1 MTGRAKLRSVLSWAF
16 GALNRGCMS
25 YTVQDMMRHRNNGA
39 TLGPAHAVND
49 GTGNQGSGVLLNR
62 FVPNG
67 AQLSTRLR
75 TNRNKTHPTPFVVSS

>member
-1 MTGRAKLRSVLSWAF
+1 MSNLAHDPIPRARDYHIRRLDVTSF
-16 GALNRGCMS
+16 GALSRGCMS
-25 YTVQDMMRHRNNGA
+25 HTVQGMMRHRNSGA

-67 AQLSTRLR
+67 LVARC
-75 TNRNKTHPTPFVVSS
+75 SSVDRAKV